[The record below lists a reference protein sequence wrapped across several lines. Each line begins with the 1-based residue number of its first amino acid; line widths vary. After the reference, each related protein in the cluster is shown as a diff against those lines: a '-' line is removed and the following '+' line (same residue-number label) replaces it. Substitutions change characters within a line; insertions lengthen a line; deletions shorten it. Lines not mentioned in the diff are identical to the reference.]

1 MTLELISN
9 LALDNDSELA
19 ARAAAGPLAVPPVPV
34 PMKLVLISNLT

>member
-9 LALDNDSELA
+9 LALDNELA

-34 PMKLVLISNLT
+34 PMKLELISNLT